1 MAKLAVEFGQ
11 AGGAGGSGTCALRRS
26 GIRTPIQA
34 LRDSAKRLLTC
45 HWERASPGVSGDL
58 RRRVL
63 RRWMRGG
70 LPDVGGD
77 EVGLGGGVA
86 YDAGVE
92 DELEVF
98 GFPAWGSGDAGDA
111 AVVFGG
117 GAIVFGR
124 IGPLAVAIL
133 IQIQVIHS
141 IGVCTMKNRVDPL
154 FLKSLYMLAE
164 YDGASPTAVQV
175 PQVYFSGKL

>member
-1 MAKLAVEFGQ
+1 
-11 AGGAGGSGTCALRRS
+11 
-26 GIRTPIQA
+26 
-34 LRDSAKRLLTC
+34 
-45 HWERASPGVSGDL
+45 
-58 RRRVL
+58 
-63 RRWMRGG
+63 MRGG

-86 YDAGVE
+86 DDAGVE

-98 GFPAWGSGDAGDA
+98 VSPPGGSGDA

-117 GAIVFGR
+117 GAIVFGG

-141 IGVCTMKNRVDPL
+141 LGVCTMKNRVDP
-154 FLKSLYMLAE
+154 F
-164 YDGASPTAVQV
+164 
-175 PQVYFSGKL
+175 F